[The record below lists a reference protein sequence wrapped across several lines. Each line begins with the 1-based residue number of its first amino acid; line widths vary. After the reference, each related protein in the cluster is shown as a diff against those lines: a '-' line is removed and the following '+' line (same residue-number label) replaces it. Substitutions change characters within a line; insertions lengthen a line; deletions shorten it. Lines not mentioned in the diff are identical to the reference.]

1 MGDIRNAGAREP
13 KLLNQLD
20 QIKVPGIH
28 PSMSVSD
35 FVNHIGNHISEQI
48 TSGNSTISS
57 DALQGRDILEEI
69 TQYLFS
75 DTQLTSTSDEQMLMS
90 RVNSLCC
97 LLQKDYAAAQ
107 NLQAATNTE
116 GRDAGNGSAT
126 NCGPALASELEGGLG
141 EASGCKQPPAMSRK
155 DSVAELLHNL
165 PRIASLP
172 QFLFNFSEDTNFG
185 GR

>member
-1 MGDIRNAGAREP
+1 
-13 KLLNQLD
+13 
-20 QIKVPGIH
+20 
-28 PSMSVSD
+28 MSVSD
-35 FVNHIGNHISEQI
+35 LVNHIGNCISEQI

-75 DTQLTSTSDEQMLMS
+75 DTQLTSASDEHLLMS

-107 NLQAATNTE
+107 NLQATSNNE
-116 GRDAGNGSAT
+116 GVGIHSDGNVGEANHST
-126 NCGPALASELEGGLG
+126 VLACESEIGKSFHPPEGGSG
-141 EASGCKQPPAMSRK
+141 DVSGCKQPPAMSRK

-172 QFLFNFSEDTNFG
+172 QFFFNFAEDFNYM